1 MGKVMDAARVL
12 LGKDQ
17 RALTAGQLI
26 GERARTSRTSRAR
39 FITAE
44 EARKNSVWW
53 AGLTLRANL
62 MSTFPVDVV
71 RSVGDL
77 LVSVTSPGP
86 LFSQPG
92 DGIGI
97 TRHLW
102 NRSWDLDSAGNHV
115 GIITARNA
123 FGLPARIEQVPLDVV
138 HAQMNGR
145 KIDFWRI
152 DGKRYE
158 KYEIWH
164 ETQYTMSG
172 IELGLSPLA
181 YAARSLGIYESTQEF
196 ALDWFGN
203 GALPRGTL
211 KNTEKAR
218 LGNAERRLA
227 KDGFKEATL
236 GGDIFVHG
244 MEWEW
249 TPSVTTAATAGFL
262 DQKTSSEKDVCRY
275 IGVPAGMLDVEI
287 STGNITYANATQA
300 NLQFLVTQLGPGV
313 VRLQDFWSD
322 NALPKPWKMR
332 LNTDALLRMDPKTKA
347 DLMALL
353 NANQLRTK
361 TELRALDNLAPYDD
375 QQIAEIAQFAQMM
388 KPPAAP
394 AGPQTKEST
403 PWLVPS

>member
-1 MGKVMDAARVL
+1 MGRIGDAARIL
-12 LGKDQ
+12 LGQEK
-17 RALTAGQLI
+17 RALTLGQMI
-26 GERARTSRTSRAR
+26 GERARTSRTSSAR

-71 RSVGDL
+71 RSVDDL
-77 LVSVTSPGP
+77 LVPIGSPGP
-86 LFSQPG
+86 LISTPFPG
-92 DGIGI
+92 VGI
-97 TRHLW
+97 TRFLW
-102 NRSWDLDSAGNHV
+102 NRQWDLDSSGNHV

-123 FGLPARIEQVPLDVV
+123 FGLPSQIEQVPLDVV

-145 KIDFWRI
+145 NVSFWRI

-158 KYEIWH
+158 TYQIWH

-172 IELGLSPLA
+172 VALGLSPLA
-181 YAARSLGIYESTQEF
+181 YAARSLGIYDSTQEF

-203 GALPRGTL
+203 GSLPRGAL
-211 KNTEKAR
+211 RNTKKDMLSNKER
-218 LGNAERRLA
+218 DNAKE
-227 KDGFKEATL
+227 GFKQATL

-244 MEWEW
+244 VEWEW
-249 TPSVTTAATAGFL
+249 TPSTTTAATAGFL

-287 STGNITYANATQA
+287 STGNVTYANATQA
-300 NLQFLVTQLGPGV
+300 NLQFLVTQLGPAV

-322 NALPKPWKMR
+322 NALPKPWKLR

-347 DLMALL
+347 ELMALL
-353 NANQLRTK
+353 NQGQLRTK
-361 TELRALDNLAPYDD
+361 TELRALDNLGPYDD
-375 QQIAEIAQFAQMM
+375 QQISELAQFAQMM
-388 KPPAAP
+388 KPTPAP
-394 AGPQTKEST
+394 AGPVQKEVA